1 MGWLRSQLVEHDLWE
16 RLLKEINRQLE
27 AKNAIIRQGCI
38 NIIDATPIEVAKSG
52 SGKGKNS
59 KQNVVQMG
67 LARQKRQS
75 WQS

>member
-27 AKNAIIRQGCI
+27 AKNTIIRQGCI